1 MRNTLAVLGVLAI
14 AGCNPVARDDR
25 TLGSA
30 NGETPVRYVIC
41 SVGDTN
47 CFVAARFKDFGGCQ
61 SHDRWASML
70 CDSASTPGRMV
81 CEQDKA
87 RQIAVTHCTL

>member
-1 MRNTLAVLGVLAI
+1 MRNILAVIGALAL
-14 AGCNPVARDDR
+14 AGCDQLNQNDR
-25 TLGSA
+25 TLGGA

-47 CFVAARFKDFGGCQ
+47 CFVAARFKDFHGCE

-70 CDSASTPGRMV
+70 CDSASTPGKMV
-81 CEQDKA
+81 CEEDKG